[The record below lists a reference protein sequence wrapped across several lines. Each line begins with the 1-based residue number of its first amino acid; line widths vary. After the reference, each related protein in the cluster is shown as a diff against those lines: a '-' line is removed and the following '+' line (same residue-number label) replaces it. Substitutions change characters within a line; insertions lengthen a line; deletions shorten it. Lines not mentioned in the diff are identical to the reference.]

1 MIPDGR
7 IIVLTGFTFILWGV
21 NAAAQR
27 WSTSASRVLVSTVV
41 ARFAGSRDR
50 YVIWRNLTIQIGVVF
65 NLVFYSVMLILFD
78 RSNLML
84 SGVAAFMLMLALLAY
99 KRSVGY

>member
-7 IIVLTGFTFILWGV
+7 IIVLAGFTFILWGI
-21 NAAAQR
+21 NATAQR
-27 WSTSASRVLVSTVV
+27 WSTSAPRVLVSTVV

-78 RSNLML
+78 RSTLML
-84 SGVAAFMLMLALLAY
+84 SGVAAFMLMLALLAN
-99 KRSVGY
+99 KRSVR